1 MENKLV
7 EKAGVGALFYSTVT
21 KRILFNLRAS
31 HKSYA
36 QCWSLWGGMMENN
49 ETPKETLLRELS
61 EEMGFVPE
69 IDRIYPFDI
78 YESRDGHFRYYSFVC
93 IVHDEFIPTLNS
105 ESDGY
110 AWLNVG
116 VWPKPM
122 HTGAKKAFLDKNA
135 FEKLNLILD
144 QH

>member
-1 MENKLV
+1 MSLQKS
-7 EKAGVGALFYSTVT
+7 GVGALFYCASS
-21 KRILFNLRAS
+21 KRLLFNLRAL
-31 HKSYA
+31 HKTHP
-36 QCWSLWGGMMENN
+36 QCWSLWGGMAEGE
-49 ETPKETLLRELS
+49 ETPKSTLFRELR
-61 EEMGFVPE
+61 EEMGFVPQ
-69 IDRIYPFDI
+69 IDKIYPFDI

-93 IVHDEFIPTLNS
+93 IVQDEFIPVLNS

-122 HTGAKKAFLDKNA
+122 HSGAKKSFMGRKSLDK
-135 FEKLNLILD
+135 LRLIID